1 MVSKK
6 LPAVVVTTVLLAGVL
21 LAPSAAQA
29 QRGGRGGGGGGNG
42 AGMGRGAANGR
53 PAVAQQA
60 PGRQWSGNQWSGN
73 QWSGHQWSS
82 NHNHFVGRPF
92 FKPFVRPFFPLAR
105 APSVVYAAPCD
116 YPPYYDYPPPAYY
129 DPPQTYYAPPASTY
143 YAPAPA
149 TSYNPPPSGTVSV
162 APAPPPDN
170 VIQYSHGRYELR
182 GDGVSTP
189 YRWVWIPNPP
199 PPPAAPAPLGDPSS
213 GVPSPGD
220 SSFGGPVAPRQGR
233 LYRWTDTAGVVHWT
247 DRIDMV
253 PEKYR
258 VGARQYPPPCGAGG
272 PHAGPLPSGP
282 GN

>member
-1 MVSKK
+1 MASKK
-6 LPAVVVTTVLLAGVL
+6 LPAVVATSALLVGVL

-29 QRGGRGGGGGGNG
+29 QRGGGAAMGRGGGGGNG
-42 AGMGRGAANGR
+42 AAMGRGAANGR
-53 PAVAQQA
+53 PAVVQQS

-73 QWSGHQWSS
+73 QWSGQQWSH

-92 FKPFVRPFFPLAR
+92 FKPFVRPFFPFAV
-105 APSVVYAAPCD
+105 APAVVYAAPYY

-129 DPPQTYYAPPASTY
+129 DPPQTYYAPPAPTY

-149 TSYNPPPSGTVSV
+149 TYYSPPPPSGTVSV
-162 APAPPPDN
+162 APAPSDN

-199 PPPAAPAPLGDPSS
+199 PPPPAAPSAPPSDPSS
-213 GVPSPGD
+213 VIQSPGD
-220 SSFGGPVAPRQGR
+220 SAFGGPVAPRQSQ
-233 LYRWTDTAGVVHWT
+233 LYRWTDTTGVVHWT

-258 VGARQYPPPCGAGG
+258 AGARHYPP
-272 PHAGPLPSGP
+272 S
-282 GN
+282 

>member
-42 AGMGRGAANGR
+42 AGMGRGAANSR
-53 PAVAQQA
+53 PAVARQA
-60 PGRQWSGNQWSGN
+60 PGLHGSVILWP
-73 QWSGHQWSS
+73 GHQWPS

-92 FKPFVRPFFPLAR
+92 FKPFVRPFFPFAI
-105 APSVVYAAPCD
+105 APSVVYAAPYY

-189 YRWVWIPNPP
+189 YRWGWIPHPP
-199 PPPAAPAPLGDPSS
+199 PPPARPRRRPSATRRRASHRPETHRLGVRWRRVRAGSIAGPTRRASCTGQIGS
-213 GVPSPGD
+213 R
-220 SSFGGPVAPRQGR
+220 GGPQNDPGEPR
-233 LYRWTDTAGVVHWT
+233 
-247 DRIDMV
+247 
-253 PEKYR
+253 ES
-258 VGARQYPPPCGAGG
+258 PP
-272 PHAGPLPSGP
+272 
-282 GN
+282 

>member
-6 LPAVVVTTVLLAGVL
+6 LPAVVATSALLVGVL

-29 QRGGRGGGGGGNG
+29 QRGGGGAAMGRGSGGGGNG
-42 AGMGRGAANGR
+42 VAMGRGGANGR

-60 PGRQWSGNQWSGN
+60 PGGQWSGNQWSGN
-73 QWSGHQWSS
+73 QWSGNQWFH

-92 FKPFVRPFFPLAR
+92 FKPFVRPFFPYAV
-105 APSVVYAAPCD
+105 APSVVYAAP
-116 YPPYYDYPPPAYY
+116 YYYAPPYYQDYPPPAYY
-129 DPPQTYYAPPASTY
+129 NPAQTY

-149 TSYNPPPSGTVSV
+149 TYYSPPPPSGTVSI
-162 APAPPPDN
+162 APAPPDN

-199 PPPAAPAPLGDPSS
+199 PPPPAAPSGDPSS
-213 GVPSPGD
+213 FVPSPGD
-220 SSFGGPVAPRQGR
+220 SPLGAAVAPRQSQ
-233 LYRWTDTAGVVHWT
+233 LYRWTDAAGVAHWT

-253 PEKYR
+253 PEKHR
-258 VGARQYPPPCGAGG
+258 AGARQYPP
-272 PHAGPLPSGP
+272 S
-282 GN
+282 